1 MFLNKKRGRFMKF
14 IRLNKKSLIILICI
28 ILAITIISVYFINKN
43 NKIFNKNFNIG
54 NNITSKSIQ
63 EIEQYILNISS
74 YEAKAEVMIE
84 SNKNINKYVLQQKYN
99 NSGKIEQIV
108 LEPSNI
114 EGLTISYNEG
124 NLTINNTKLNLQTV
138 YNNYKY
144 VVDNNL
150 WLNSFIKDYR
160 ESNNKSISENS
171 DYIVMTVDISDSN
184 NYGKIKI
191 LYINKTTGNPEKML
205 IQDKNQKNMVY
216 ILYSEIRINSVSK

>member
-1 MFLNKKRGRFMKF
+1 MKF

-43 NKIFNKNFNIG
+43 NKIFNKNFDIG

-84 SNKNINKYVLQQKYN
+84 SNKNINKYVLKQEYN

>member
-1 MFLNKKRGRFMKF
+1 MKF

-28 ILAITIISVYFINKN
+28 ILAIIIISVYFINKN

-84 SNKNINKYVLQQKYN
+84 SNKNINKYVLKQEYN

>member
-1 MFLNKKRGRFMKF
+1 MKF

-84 SNKNINKYVLQQKYN
+84 SNKNINKYVLKQEYN

-124 NLTINNTKLNLQTV
+124 NLTINNTKINLQTV

>member
-1 MFLNKKRGRFMKF
+1 MKF

-84 SNKNINKYVLQQKYN
+84 SNKNINKYVLKQEYN

-216 ILYSEIRINSVSK
+216 ILYSEIRINKNSCLTIFV

>member
-1 MFLNKKRGRFMKF
+1 MKF

-28 ILAITIISVYFINKN
+28 ILAITTISVYFINKN

-84 SNKNINKYVLQQKYN
+84 SNKNINKYVLKQEYN

-171 DYIVMTVDISDSN
+171 YYIVMTVDISDSN

>member
-1 MFLNKKRGRFMKF
+1 MKF

-84 SNKNINKYVLQQKYN
+84 SNKNINKYVLKQEYN

-150 WLNSFIKDYR
+150 WRNSFIKDYR

>member
-1 MFLNKKRGRFMKF
+1 MKF

-84 SNKNINKYVLQQKYN
+84 SNKNINKYVLKQEYN

-205 IQDKNQKNMVY
+205 IQDKNQKIWFTYY
-216 ILYSEIRINSVSK
+216 IVR

>member
-1 MFLNKKRGRFMKF
+1 MKF

-28 ILAITIISVYFINKN
+28 ILAITIITVYFINKN

-84 SNKNINKYVLQQKYN
+84 SNKNINKYVLHQEYN

-171 DYIVMTVDISDSN
+171 DYIVMTVDIPDSN

>member
-1 MFLNKKRGRFMKF
+1 MKF

-84 SNKNINKYVLQQKYN
+84 SNKNINKYVLKQEYN

-150 WLNSFIKDYR
+150 WLNLFIKDYR

>member
-1 MFLNKKRGRFMKF
+1 MKF

-28 ILAITIISVYFINKN
+28 ILAITIITVYFINKN

-84 SNKNINKYVLQQKYN
+84 SNKNINKYVLKQEYN

-160 ESNNKSISENS
+160 ESNNKSISGNS

>member
-1 MFLNKKRGRFMKF
+1 MKF

-84 SNKNINKYVLQQKYN
+84 SNKNINKYVLKQEYN

-171 DYIVMTVDISDSN
+171 YYIVMTVDISDSN

>member
-1 MFLNKKRGRFMKF
+1 MKF

-84 SNKNINKYVLQQKYN
+84 SNKNINKYVLKQEYN

-150 WLNSFIKDYR
+150 WLNSIIKDYR

>member
-1 MFLNKKRGRFMKF
+1 MKF

-28 ILAITIISVYFINKN
+28 ILAITIISAYFINKN

-84 SNKNINKYVLQQKYN
+84 SNKNINKYVLKQEYN

>member
-1 MFLNKKRGRFMKF
+1 MKF

-84 SNKNINKYVLQQKYN
+84 SNKNINKYVLKQEYN

-124 NLTINNTKLNLQTV
+124 KLTINNTKLNLQTV

>member
-1 MFLNKKRGRFMKF
+1 MKF

-84 SNKNINKYVLQQKYN
+84 SNKNINKYVLKQEYN

-124 NLTINNTKLNLQTV
+124 NLAINNTKLNLQTV

>member
-1 MFLNKKRGRFMKF
+1 MKF

-84 SNKNINKYVLQQKYN
+84 SNKNINKYVLKQEYN

-216 ILYSEIRINSVSK
+216 ILYSEIRINSVSE

>member
-1 MFLNKKRGRFMKF
+1 MKF

-28 ILAITIISVYFINKN
+28 ILAITIITVYFINKN

-171 DYIVMTVDISDSN
+171 DYIVMTVDIPDSN